1 MRIITNVS
9 LALLG
14 AAVLLTTSPLSAA
27 SFDCGRATTMA
38 EKEICIEPEL
48 NRLDNELGRIYHKAK
63 HLRYVKQEQRDW
75 LRHRDRKCGGN
86 FYCLRDEMEERIH
99 ELRRMVRR
107 SKRYNRPAHPESH
120 RGSVYSPD
128 YGVVCDKE
136 AGFCADREGIALGYT
151 KVYLGEANAEKF
163 NRILSTPDFDKTRF
177 TMSNGVYCDGPLRKC
192 FNNKWKEA
200 VDPYWTKRLFP

>member
-1 MRIITNVS
+1 MKIIINVS

-14 AAVLLTTSPLSAA
+14 AAVLLATSPLSAA

-48 NRLDNELGRIYHKAK
+48 NRLDNELGRVYHKAK
-63 HLRYVKQEQRDW
+63 HIRYVKQEQRDW

-99 ELRRMVRR
+99 ELRRIVRNT
-107 SKRYNRPAHPESH
+107 KRYNRPAHPASH

-128 YGVVCDKE
+128 YGIVCDKK
-136 AGFCADREGIALGYT
+136 AGFCADKEGIAMGYT
-151 KVYLGEANAEKF
+151 QVYLGQAAAEKF
-163 NRILSTPDFDKTRF
+163 NNMIDKYHMETDSY
-177 TMSNGVYCDGPLRKC
+177 TLSNGIHCDSKDRKC
-192 FNNKWKEA
+192 YNNKWKEK
-200 VDPYWTKRLFP
+200 VNHEYTSKLFR